1 MTKQRGDEFS
11 YISEDDYKTLITV
24 YQQKTFKLFNENIS
38 LEAKVATLNSLVE
51 SLKNTVQD
59 LTELSRQQQEKVAR
73 STRRS
78 SKKSKVQEE
87 EEVVE
92 DAGEYGNEETFN

>member
-1 MTKQRGDEFS
+1 MAKQNGNEFS

-38 LEAKVATLNSLVE
+38 LEAKVATLNGLVE

-59 LTELSRQQQEKVAR
+59 LTELSKQQQEKVAR

-78 SKKSKVQEE
+78 IKKTKISDVESFE
-87 EEVVE
+87 DSEVLE
-92 DAGEYGNEETFN
+92 DEETFN

>member
-1 MTKQRGDEFS
+1 MSRQKGDEFS

-51 SLKNTVQD
+51 SLKTTVQD
-59 LTELSRQQQEKVAR
+59 LTELSKQQQEKATR
-73 STRRS
+73 SSRRS
-78 SKKSKVQEE
+78 SKKAKVQEE
-87 EEVVE
+87 QIVE
-92 DAGEYGNEETFN
+92 DPGEYGDEETFN

>member
-1 MTKQRGDEFS
+1 MAKQNGNEFS

-38 LEAKVATLNSLVE
+38 LEAKVATLNGLVE

-59 LTELSRQQQEKVAR
+59 LTELSKQQQEKAAR
-73 STRRS
+73 SSRRS
-78 SKKSKVQEE
+78 SKKAKVQEE
-87 EEVVE
+87 EIVE
-92 DAGEYGNEETFN
+92 DVGEYGDEETFN

>member
-1 MTKQRGDEFS
+1 MDKKRGDEFL

-38 LEAKVATLNSLVE
+38 LEAKVSTLNSLIE

-59 LTELSRQQQEKVAR
+59 LTELSKEQQEKVAR
-73 STRRS
+73 SSRRS
-78 SKKSKVQEE
+78 NKKTKVQEE
-87 EEVVE
+87 PIVE
-92 DAGEYGNEETFN
+92 DAGQYGDEETFN

>member
-1 MTKQRGDEFS
+1 MARQKGDEFS

-51 SLKNTVQD
+51 SLKTTVQD
-59 LTELSRQQQEKVAR
+59 LTELSKQQQEKATR
-73 STRRS
+73 SSRRS
-78 SKKSKVQEE
+78 SKKAKVQEE
-87 EEVVE
+87 QIVE
-92 DAGEYGNEETFN
+92 DPGEYGDEETFN